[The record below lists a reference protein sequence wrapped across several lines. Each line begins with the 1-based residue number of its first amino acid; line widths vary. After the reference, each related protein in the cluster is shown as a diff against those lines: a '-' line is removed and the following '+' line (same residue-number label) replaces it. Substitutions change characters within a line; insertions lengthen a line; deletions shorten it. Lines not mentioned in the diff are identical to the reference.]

1 MNSPE
6 QEKLSDVDLGKELLG
21 IWQRALTNDNLTI
34 DDDFFECGGDS
45 LLATQVLL
53 EIEQL
58 TGKSMPAAIIFETGT
73 VRMLLKKIT
82 TTGEFK
88 PRNFF
93 FMGSENGNLIHFFH
107 GDFAESGFFIKIFSE
122 MLGNGHLIHAIAPH
136 LPDEENLPESIEA
149 MAKERLPK
157 FLEEQPDG
165 PYIILGRCNGALVGF
180 EAARQLIAMGKK
192 VKAVV
197 MIDPPIV
204 SIKVSAQFIFRIAN
218 FLMSLVGINEKK
230 RRKHLIWILS
240 NLTFWDSQTKDLRR
254 RALLFLK
261 KTSLQKQISM
271 KRWFDFAENQSLI
284 FKETE
289 NILNYYGNAF
299 LKYKP
304 LPLNVPL
311 LYISLEYSGKAWRRI
326 TKNAVYINIYRGN
339 HNSWK
344 EEYSQDIVN
353 KIRNFISS

>member
-1 MNSPE
+1 MNIEDSGNV
-6 QEKLSDVDLGKELLG
+6 SNVALGKELLD
-21 IWQRALTNDNLTI
+21 IWRRALKNDNLTI
-34 DDDFFECGGDS
+34 DDDFFELGGDS

-58 TGKSMPAAIIFETGT
+58 TGKSMPVAIIFETGT
-73 VRMLLKKIT
+73 VRMLLDKIAESD
-82 TTGEFK
+82 EFK
-88 PRNFF
+88 PRKFF
-93 FMGSENGNLIHFFH
+93 FMGSENGKLIHFFH
-107 GDFAESGFFIKIFSE
+107 GDFAEGGFFIKIFSE
-122 MLGNGHLIHAIAPH
+122 MLGNEYLIHAISPH
-136 LPDEENLPESIEA
+136 LPDEENLPESIEG

-157 FLEEQPDG
+157 ILEEQPDG

-192 VKAVV
+192 IKAVV
-197 MIDPPIV
+197 MIDPPII
-204 SIKVSAQFIFRIAN
+204 SIKISAQFIFRIAN
-218 FLMSLVGINEKK
+218 FLMSSVGINEKN

-254 RALLFLK
+254 RVLLFLK

-311 LYISLEYSGKAWRRI
+311 LYISLEYSGKAWRRM
-326 TKNAVYINIYRGN
+326 TKNTVYMNIYRGN
-339 HNSWK
+339 HTSWK
-344 EEYSQDIVN
+344 EEYSQDIVDR
-353 KIRNFISS
+353 IRNFINS

>member
-6 QEKLSDVDLGKELLG
+6 QEKLSDVDLEKEFLD
-21 IWQRALTNDNLTI
+21 IWRRALKNDNLTI
-34 DDDFFECGGDS
+34 DDDFFELGGDS

-58 TGKSMPAAIIFETGT
+58 TQKSLPTSIIFETGT

-88 PRNFF
+88 QRNFF
-93 FMGSENGNLIHFFH
+93 FMGSENGKIIHFFH
-107 GDFAESGFFIKIFSE
+107 GDFAEGGFFIKIFSE
-122 MLGNGHLIHAIAPH
+122 MLGNDYLIHAISPH
-136 LPDEENLPESIEA
+136 LPDEDNLPDLIEE

-157 FLEEQPDG
+157 ILEEQPDD
-165 PYIILGRCNGALVGF
+165 PYILLGRCNGALVGF

-204 SIKVSAQFIFRIAN
+204 SVKVYAQFIFRTAN
-218 FLMSLVGINEKK
+218 FFMSLIGLNEQK

-271 KRWFDFAENQSLI
+271 KRWFDFVENQSLI
-284 FKETE
+284 LKETE

-326 TKNAVYINIYRGN
+326 TKNTVYMNIYRGN
-339 HNSWK
+339 HTSWK
-344 EEYSQDIVN
+344 EEYSQDIVDR
-353 KIRNFISS
+353 IRNFISS